1 MGRLYKEE
9 ISPIYKPLSSSTKCN
24 LKKKKSDTIIT
35 FQADKSENIY

>member
-24 LKKKKSDTIIT
+24 LKKKSDTIIT
-35 FQADKSENIY
+35 FQTDKSEHIY